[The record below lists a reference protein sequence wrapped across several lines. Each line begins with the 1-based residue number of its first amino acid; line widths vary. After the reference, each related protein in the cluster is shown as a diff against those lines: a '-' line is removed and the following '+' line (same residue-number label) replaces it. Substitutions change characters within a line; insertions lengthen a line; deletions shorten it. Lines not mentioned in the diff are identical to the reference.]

1 MERDDD
7 ATDIHV
13 PLLLWW
19 SIESKCE
26 KDREHVLE
34 LFQDRSLWRTKIAE
48 QIILPRLMK
57 RFAVAGSQK
66 DYLTCVA
73 LFRLAP
79 TEQDGKLLL
88 KALEEAF
95 KGRSIAGLPPELL
108 AEIARL
114 GGGSIAF
121 GIRQGS
127 AKAIEE
133 GMDLIQDSKASLD
146 QRVELITIF
155 GEAHQPVCV
164 AALLKALRA
173 KEPEAIKSAALV
185 ALQSYPEDAIGTQVV
200 ELLPNLPASLRE
212 IADAMLASRR
222 QWGRQLV
229 LAVDAGKV
237 APESISLVTLRK
249 LLLHRD
255 DRISELVRKHWG
267 EVKGATTAQM
277 AAEVNRLARVV
288 NENKADPY
296 AGKML
301 YTAKCATC
309 HALHGQG
316 GNVGPDLTSYK
327 RDDVPQM
334 LLNVINPSAEIREG
348 FESSVIVAKSG
359 RMVTG
364 IVAEKDARVVVV
376 RTAEG
381 QQIVLPRD
389 EVESID
395 VSGISMM
402 PEGLLEGMTD
412 QQVCDLFAYLRSGQP
427 LNEPKK

>member
-1 MERDDD
+1 MARDED
-7 ATDIHV
+7 AADIHV

-26 KDREHVLE
+26 KERDHVLE
-34 LFQDRSLWRTKIAE
+34 LFHDGSLWRTKIA
-48 QIILPRLMK
+48 QQTILPRLMK
-57 RFAVAGSQK
+57 RFAVAGTQK
-66 DYLTCVA
+66 DYQTCVA

-79 TEQDGKLLL
+79 TEPDGQLLL

-95 KGRSIAGLPPELL
+95 KGRSVASLPPELL
-108 AEIARL
+108 TEIARL

-127 AKAIEE
+127 AEAIAK
-133 GMDLIQDSKASLD
+133 GIRLIQDSKASLA
-146 QRVELITIF
+146 QRVELIEIF
-155 GEAHQPVCV
+155 GEAHEPVCV
-164 AALLKALRA
+164 ATLLKALRA
-173 KEPEAIKSAALV
+173 NEPEAIKSAALV
-185 ALQSYPEDAIGTQVV
+185 ALQSYSDDAIGAQVV
-200 ELLPNLPASLRE
+200 ELLPIWSASLRDV
-212 IADAMLASRR
+212 ADAMLVTRR

-237 APESISLVTLRK
+237 APESIPLVTLRK

-255 DRISELVRKHWG
+255 NQISELVRKHWG

-277 AAEVNRLARVV
+277 ATEINRLAKIVSDS
-288 NENKADPY
+288 KADPY

-309 HALHGQG
+309 HTLHGQG

-348 FESSVIVAKSG
+348 FENSVIVAKSG

-381 QQIVLPRD
+381 QQVVLPKD
-389 EVESID
+389 DIESIT
-395 VSGISMM
+395 VSGVSMM
-402 PEGLLEGMTD
+402 PEGLLDELSD

>member
-1 MERDDD
+1 
-7 ATDIHV
+7 
-13 PLLLWW
+13 
-19 SIESKCE
+19 
-26 KDREHVLE
+26 
-34 LFQDRSLWRTKIAE
+34 
-48 QIILPRLMK
+48 
-57 RFAVAGSQK
+57 
-66 DYLTCVA
+66 
-73 LFRLAP
+73 
-79 TEQDGKLLL
+79 
-88 KALEEAF
+88 
-95 KGRSIAGLPPELL
+95 
-108 AEIARL
+108 
-114 GGGSIAF
+114 
-121 GIRQGS
+121 
-127 AKAIEE
+127 
-133 GMDLIQDSKASLD
+133 
-146 QRVELITIF
+146 
-155 GEAHQPVCV
+155 
-164 AALLKALRA
+164 
-173 KEPEAIKSAALV
+173 
-185 ALQSYPEDAIGTQVV
+185 
-200 ELLPNLPASLRE
+200 
-212 IADAMLASRR
+212 
-222 QWGRQLV
+222 
-229 LAVDAGKV
+229 V

-277 AAEVNRLARVV
+277 TAEINRLARVV